1 MPGCPFHDLPAD
13 DPFRRARDAE
23 GVLATNF
30 QGRPVAMVLRHK
42 DVRESAADWRRF
54 SSDAPFQVPIPS
66 EEDVRPVRQL
76 PIETNPPEHTAYRA
90 LVEPFFRQPK
100 DEAFAARVDGLVA
113 ELLAM
118 AMARPSVE
126 VVREFA
132 LPLQSRA
139 LTYLLRVPEEEA
151 AEWIGWGTHVFRDGG
166 DGAAK
171 GEVLTRY
178 IDRQLDRASAEPRDD
193 FFSAL
198 LRAEVGGRALTRDE
212 MMGFANLT
220 FAGGRDTIIQ
230 SVAGVIGYLAGHP
243 QQLAELREHPALLNT
258 GAEEF
263 FRFLSPLTHIG
274 RVCPAETDVLGVRV
288 AAGERISL
296 AWASANRD
304 EDVFP
309 RADELVLD
317 RKPNPHMAFGS
328 GVHNCLGALHARL
341 LIRTLL
347 RQLAW
352 KVPALRVVSF
362 TPHLEEEADYT
373 RRSGYDALTVAFESR
388 AEASEAPRP

>member
-1 MPGCPFHDLPAD
+1 MSGCPFHGVSVD
-13 DPFRRARDAE
+13 DPFRRARE
-23 GVLATNF
+23 ESGVLATEF
-30 QGRPVAMVLRHK
+30 QGRPVVMILRHK
-42 DVRESAADWRRF
+42 DVRTAAADWKTY

-100 DEAFAARVDGLVA
+100 DPAFVALVEGLVA
-113 ELLAM
+113 RLLAE
-118 AMARPSVE
+118 ALERPSIE

-132 LPLQSRA
+132 LPLQSKA

-151 AEWIGWGTHVFRDGG
+151 EEWIGWGTHVFRDGA

-171 GEVLTRY
+171 GSVLTRY
-178 IDRQLDRASAEPRDD
+178 IDKQLDRAVAKPGED

-198 LRAEVGGRALTRDE
+198 TRAEIAGRPLTRDE

-230 SVAGVIGYLAGHP
+230 SVAGVVGHLAAHP
-243 QQLAELREHPALLNT
+243 EHLGALRDNPGLLNT
-258 GAEEF
+258 AAEEF

-274 RVCPAETDVLGVRV
+274 RVCPRTTDALGVPV

-296 AWASANRD
+296 VWASANRD
-304 EDVFP
+304 SAVF
-309 RADELVLD
+309 RDADSVVLD
-317 RKPNPHMAFGS
+317 RRPNPHVAFGS
-328 GVHNCLGALHARL
+328 GPHNCLGALHARL
-341 LIRTLL
+341 LVRTLL
-347 RQLAW
+347 SQMARSVAAIN
-352 KVPALRVVSF
+352 VISYAEHVER
-362 TPHLEEEADYT
+362 EAHYQRT
-373 RRSGYDALTVAFESR
+373 SGYDRLEVSFE
-388 AEASEAPRP
+388 AHHA